1 MKLINKEANVHK
13 LDISI
18 TELEE
23 MSKLENLILSIKI
36 SEPILKDYKM
46 RLLLV
51 RLVDKLINEGIVK
64 KDMTPLVVEFNYDK
78 LYKFFISKIE
88 DSTDELNGWMF
99 DYISDF

>member
-1 MKLINKEANVHK
+1 MKLINKEANVYK

-18 TELEE
+18 SELKE
-23 MSKLENLILSIKI
+23 MSKLESLDLSIKI
-36 SEPILKDYKM
+36 SEPILIDYKM